1 MEKVKIIQVRP
12 IYREGN
18 QVMDIRIHFPHTKI
32 KPGDFITLGMGE
44 NERGEERLTWS
55 QWASKYIKKTIAE
68 NEAQRLVGLVQF
80 PQEDKL

>member
-12 IYREGN
+12 IYRDGS
-18 QVMDIRIHFPHTKI
+18 QVMDIRICFPRTKI
-32 KPGDFITLGMGE
+32 KPGDYLSLGAEGHE
-44 NERGEERLTWS
+44 GEERLTWS

-80 PQEDKL
+80 PGGKL